1 MPFVSD
7 TFDVETEAAVE
18 AFQKLMGLD
27 ADGTVGRDTWNA
39 LTEEY
44 KKVYAQAKEAG
55 QNYNFDREYAS
66 FRKMSPGPLT
76 DFFAAVL
83 REYGQI
89 PAVFI

>member
-1 MPFVSD
+1 MAQIRTYLLALSTKYPQIFMPFVSD

-66 FRKMSPGPLT
+66 FRKM
-76 DFFAAVL
+76 
-83 REYGQI
+83 
-89 PAVFI
+89 